1 MELWAWLVAYLVGFA
16 LLQFYLY
23 RYFVRD
29 DSRTNGTAL
38 ESSAEGSASPRDRV
52 TTDTD
57 RSRADDRVHCSAC
70 GAPNRNEPVYTYCRE
85 CGKALA

>member
-16 LLQFYLY
+16 FLQFYLY

-29 DSRTNGTAL
+29 DSRTESRAVD
-38 ESSAEGSASPRDRV
+38 SSADSPLRSGDPGPAG
-52 TTDTD
+52 TD
-57 RSRADDRVHCSAC
+57 RSPTDDRVHCSVC

-85 CGKALA
+85 CGETLT